1 MAHISSLAVHIA
13 NASVVDAPQR
23 RSTSW
28 PLYII
33 VFALGF
39 AVAHISF

>member
-1 MAHISSLAVHIA
+1 MPEFNPLCTHIW
-13 NASVVDAPQR
+13 NASVATTPQH
-23 RSTSW
+23 RSINW
-28 PLYII
+28 PIYII

>member
-1 MAHISSLAVHIA
+1 MAAYNPILVHIA
-13 NASVVDAPQR
+13 NASVIDAPHR
-23 RSTSW
+23 RTHGW
-28 PLYII
+28 FPYII